1 MRYFVELL
9 ESYSKL
15 KKRKLVLLEQSVDD
29 SQVKGDA
36 ALATVENSVNTPNPN
51 KKNNPYT
58 PGDATT
64 PIKMW
69 VSDKGTVY
77 WAEANAP
84 ADARGF
90 PARTDLKRFYQNF
103 KQTNAAAG
111 EEGTQQAT
119 VDQTGAAP
127 SQVAQP
133 YSNWKGA
140 EIINKL
146 FPGNKISKFVKSLF
160 RGKELTPEE
169 MVKEAEA
176 LRFQLKAGD
185 HKGSWAKALFNA
197 YKKIVHE
204 DGTFRDYDISEEDDM
219 LDLKLEVQDRLVRAI
234 DLVSKEDPLTDE
246 ECIELKRSVVILSRN
261 RIAIKQPLAYGGR
274 GLIFNDRSRRLNLLL
289 NQGAKNKGCD
299 LEKKTLGE
307 LGSNTADAVRVRGDF
322 MESLE
327 EIVHTIKS
335 CHTQLADPK
344 SQNKRQCM
352 ARAEAAISQW
362 ASEREK
368 LNLYFKALEKTE
380 SSAAGEFSIPME
392 IAEEMEVLNRVKEI
406 FGDNA
411 PEILVKRLTAFA
423 IRDHRIRMPDH
434 LIRINKETGEGKRA
448 DTIEL
453 YDTREKAVAALLRS
467 GFSEDEANEL
477 VSETNIS
484 NLCSKEEYA
493 SQCPV
498 DTSRSYF
505 RVSISLKNYLNLSDG
520 VHMGGRSADQISD
533 FMTGEDCRAK
543 GCTQEQIQA
552 SRRLR
557 ESMAKTLGQDWL
569 NDVDSEQYKE
579 MLKVHDQMEK
589 VRSSVDNLG
598 KKVTKTLNGKEIDID
613 TLEKFGETFKEALKN
628 NKTYSEYINDDIPG
642 LIDEYIQQGK
652 NPEEIKARITSYIQ
666 NKILSKQ
673 ASRGGN
679 AGMIARTYICSKKF
693 LAGASSDNTV
703 ASVRSLERMESF
715 NFKQNDVYSGLS
727 DYITKGKNSKWKLNM
742 SNSTIAIRN
751 EETGARVSTSID
763 IGKNGKVGHGARTNA
778 PMLERL
784 AKKSLV
790 EDTNIYLDHTFNIER
805 PSDMF
810 LKFFN
815 KFIKFEI

>member
-9 ESYSKL
+9 ESYSRL

-36 ALATVENSVNTPNPN
+36 ALATVENSLNTPNPN
-51 KKNNPYT
+51 KKNNPYI

-69 VSDKGTVY
+69 ITDKGTVY
-77 WAEANAP
+77 WAEASSP
-84 ADARGF
+84 ADTRGF

-103 KQTNAAAG
+103 RQAGAPG
-111 EEGTQQAT
+111 EEQAQQPT
-119 VDQTGAAP
+119 DDQVGAAP
-127 SQVAQP
+127 QVVQP

-146 FPGNKISKFVKSLF
+146 FPANKISKFIKSLF

-169 MVKEAEA
+169 MLKEAEA
-176 LRFQLKAGD
+176 LRLQLKAGD
-185 HKGSWAKALFNA
+185 HNGSWAKALFKA

-204 DGTFRDYDISEEDDM
+204 DGTFRDYDISEEEDM
-219 LDLKLEVQDRLVRAI
+219 LDLKLEVQDRLVRAV

-246 ECIELKRSVVILSRN
+246 ECIELKRSVVMLPRG
-261 RIAIKQPLAYGGR
+261 RIAIKQPLEYGGR
-274 GLIFNDRSRRLNLLL
+274 GLIFNDRSKRLNLLL

-299 LEKKTLGE
+299 LERKTLGE

-335 CHTQLADPK
+335 CHIQLSDPK
-344 SQNKRQCM
+344 SKNRKQCM
-352 ARAEAAISQW
+352 ARAEAAIGQW
-362 ASEREK
+362 KSERDK
-368 LNLYFKALEKTE
+368 LNLYFKALEKTD
-380 SSAAGEFSIPME
+380 SPATGEFAIPME
-392 IAEEMEVLNRVKEI
+392 IAEEMEVLTRVREI

-453 YDTREKAVAALLRS
+453 YDTKEKAVAALIRS
-467 GFSEDEANEL
+467 GFNEEEANNL
-477 VSETNIS
+477 VSETDVS
-484 NLCSKEEYA
+484 KLCSKQEYVD
-493 SQCPV
+493 QCPV
-498 DTSRSYF
+498 DTTRPYY
-505 RVSISLKNYLNLSDG
+505 RVSVSLKNYLNLENG
-520 VHMGGRSADQISD
+520 IHLGGRSADQISD
-533 FMTGEDCRAK
+533 FITGQDCRVR
-543 GCTQEQIQA
+543 GCTQEQIQS

-579 MLKVHDQMEK
+579 MLRVHDQMEK
-589 VRSSVDNLG
+589 VKSSIDNLG

-613 TLEKFGETFKEALKN
+613 TLKNFGETFKENLKN

-642 LIDEYIQQGK
+642 LIDEYIEQGK

-666 NKILSKQ
+666 NKMLNKQ

-693 LAGASSDNTV
+693 LAGASSDNTI

-715 NFKQNDVYSGLS
+715 NLRQNDVYSGLA
-727 DYITKGKNSKWKLNM
+727 DYIKNGKNSKWKLNI

-751 EETGARVSTSID
+751 EETGARVSTAID
-763 IGKNGKVGHGARTNA
+763 IDKNGKIDYGARTNA

-784 AKKSLV
+784 SKKSLI
-790 EDTNIYLDHTFNIER
+790 EDTNVYFDHNFNIER
-805 PSDMF
+805 PSEMF
-810 LKFFN
+810 LNFFN
-815 KFIKFEI
+815 KFINFEI